1 MVKIRHG
8 FAAVAALG
16 LMASPV
22 MAETRSAM
30 ALPALA
36 QGVTLDECRVRPDVP
51 GDAARDRDKDG
62 LIDNCGADRGAR
74 AEHTAAS
81 AGGGAGLS
89 PALLLALLAII
100 AAIAAAAGGSGGGND
115 SPG

>member
-8 FAAVAALG
+8 FAAIAALG

-22 MAETRSAM
+22 MAETRSAQ
-30 ALPALA
+30 ALPAPSAQVDASTLSLA
-36 QGVTLDECRVRPDVP
+36 SQPI
-51 GDAARDRDKDG
+51 K
-62 LIDNCGADRGAR
+62 GAD
-74 AEHTAAS
+74 S
-81 AGGGAGLS
+81 LGAGFS

-100 AAIAAAAGGSGGGND
+100 AAIAAAAGGGGGGND